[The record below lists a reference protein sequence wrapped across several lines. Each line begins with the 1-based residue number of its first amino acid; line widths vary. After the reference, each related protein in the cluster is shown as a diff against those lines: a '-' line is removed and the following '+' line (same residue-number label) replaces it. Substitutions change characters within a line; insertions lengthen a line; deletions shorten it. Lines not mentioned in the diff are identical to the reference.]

1 LTFYAKCGKF
11 FVRHQFHSGSGHFA
25 EIRPLAKGFRQA
37 SDKDK
42 KEQDRLR
49 AGGEIP
55 GHIAIIMDGNGRWA
69 KKRGMPRIAGHREG
83 VESVRDIVEAS
94 GQLGVQFLT
103 LYAFSTE
110 NWKRPEE
117 EVSLLMR
124 LLLKAL
130 RDEADRLHKN
140 NVRLRAVGD
149 VTRLPREVQNEL
161 LDGIQK
167 TKENTGL
174 TLVLAL
180 SYSGRW
186 DLTQAVKAMAAEVSA
201 GRLHPEQIS
210 EELISAHLSTA
221 GIPDPDLM
229 VRTSGELR
237 VSNFLLWQLAYSE
250 IHITPKFWPD
260 FRRPDLYIAIRDYQN
275 RERRFGMVSEQ
286 VRGGAARDSYV
297 HRLIKSVTGP

>member
-1 LTFYAKCGKF
+1 
-11 FVRHQFHSGSGHFA
+11 
-25 EIRPLAKGFRQA
+25 LAKGFRQA
-37 SDKDK
+37 SEKDK
-42 KEQDRLR
+42 REQDRLR
-49 AGGEIP
+49 EAGEIP

-94 GQLGVQFLT
+94 GQLGVQYLT

-110 NWKRPEE
+110 NWKRPQE

-149 VTRLPREVQNEL
+149 VTRLPKEVQSEL
-161 LDGIQK
+161 LDGIEK

-186 DLTQAVKAMAAEVSA
+186 DFTEAVKRLAGEIVA
-201 GRLHPEQIS
+201 GRIRAEEIT
-210 EELISAHLSTA
+210 EELIASHLSTA

-229 VRTSGELR
+229 VRTSGEFR

-260 FRRPDLYIAIRDYQN
+260 FRRMDLYAAIRDYQS

-286 VRGGAARDSYV
+286 LRSAAGRDSYV